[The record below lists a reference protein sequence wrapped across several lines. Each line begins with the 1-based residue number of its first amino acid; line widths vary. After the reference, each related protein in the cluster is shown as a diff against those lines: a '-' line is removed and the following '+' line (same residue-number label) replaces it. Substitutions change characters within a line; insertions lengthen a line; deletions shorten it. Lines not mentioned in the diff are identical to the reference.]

1 MAKIGEILVQKGYVT
16 QQQLD
21 GVLSVKGDDAQVGQV
36 LIQWGLL
43 TEQQLLEALDIQ
55 APPPPPPPP
64 PVQPQIP
71 QQPVQPGFQ
80 QPPVVPQPQVQQ
92 PISSGPDLTMDNLQ
106 TSKFKIDLKTMIYI
120 GSLLVSGITMYF
132 TFMSELDARFGALE
146 SQDNTLV
153 VDIDKRLTSLE
164 TTIDKRVTELENKF
178 TPIGDGVYSVDPN
191 TTWPPSRGEYT
202 MKQNMNANKIMVLE
216 ETIDKRVTELEN
228 KFTPIGDGVYSV
240 DPNTTWPPSRGEYTM
255 KQNMNANKITVL
267 EETIKR
273 LESELKELEEDLDD
287 KQDKQ

>member
-1 MAKIGEILVQKGYVT
+1 MQKIGEILVSKGYVT

-21 GVLSVKGDDAQVGQV
+21 GVMAVKGDDVQVGQV

-43 TEQQLLEALDIQ
+43 TEQQLMEALEIQ

-64 PVQPQIP
+64 PPIQPQIP
-71 QQPVQPGFQ
+71 QQPMYQ
-80 QPPVVPQPQVQQ
+80 QPVAPTG
-92 PISSGPDLTMDNLQ
+92 SPDLTMDNLQ

-178 TPIGDGVYSVDPN
+178 TPIGDGVYAVDPN
-191 TTWPPSRGEYT
+191 SSWPPSRGEYK
-202 MKQNMNANKIMVLE
+202 MKDEMSRNKIMALE
-216 ETIDKRVTELEN
+216 KEIE
-228 KFTPIGDGVYSV
+228 
-240 DPNTTWPPSRGEYTM
+240 
-255 KQNMNANKITVL
+255 
-267 EETIKR
+267 
-273 LESELKELEEDLDD
+273 ELKEESEDLED
-287 KQDKQ
+287 KVK

>member
-1 MAKIGEILVQKGYVT
+1 MKMIGEILVEKGYVT

-21 GVLSVKGDDAQVGQV
+21 GVMAVKGDEAQVGQV

-43 TEQQLLEALDIQ
+43 TEQQLMEALDIQ

-64 PVQPQIP
+64 PPIQPQIP
-71 QQPVQPGFQ
+71 QQPMYQ
-80 QPPVVPQPQVQQ
+80 QPVAPP
-92 PISSGPDLTMDNLQ
+92 SGGPDLTMDNLQ

-132 TFMSELDARFGALE
+132 TFMAELDDRFGALE

-202 MKQNMNANKIMVLE
+202 MKQNMNANKILVLE
-216 ETIDKRVTELEN
+216 ETID
-228 KFTPIGDGVYSV
+228 
-240 DPNTTWPPSRGEYTM
+240 
-255 KQNMNANKITVL
+255 
-267 EETIKR
+267 R
-273 LESELKELEEDLDD
+273 LEKTLEKLEEDVDN

>member
-1 MAKIGEILVQKGYVT
+1 MQKIGEILVTKGYVT
-16 QQQLD
+16 QQQID
-21 GVLSVKGDDAQVGQV
+21 GVLAVKGDDAQVGQV

-43 TEQQLLEALDIQ
+43 TEPQLMEALEIQ

-64 PVQPQIP
+64 PPIQPVQPQGFP
-71 QQPVQPGFQ
+71 QQPVA
-80 QPPVVPQPQVQQ
+80 PPLP
-92 PISSGPDLTMDNLQ
+92 SGGPDLTMDTLQ
-106 TSKFKIDLKTMIYI
+106 TSKFKIDLKTMVYL

-164 TTIDKRVTELENKF
+164 TTMNTRLTDLENKF

-202 MKQNMNANKIMVLE
+202 MKQTMNANSIIEIEKEIERILKDLE
-216 ETIDKRVTELEN
+216 KV
-228 KFTPIGDGVYSV
+228 
-240 DPNTTWPPSRGEYTM
+240 
-255 KQNMNANKITVL
+255 
-267 EETIKR
+267 
-273 LESELKELEEDLDD
+273 EEDLDD